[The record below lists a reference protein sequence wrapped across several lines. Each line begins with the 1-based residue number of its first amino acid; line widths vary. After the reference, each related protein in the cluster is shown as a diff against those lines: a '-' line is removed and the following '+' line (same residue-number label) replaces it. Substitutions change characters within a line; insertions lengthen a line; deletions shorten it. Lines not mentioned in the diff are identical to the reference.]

1 MRLNE
6 QVKNFKLLIRLNEL
20 ISSSSEFIIHINKE
34 ELIFFSANNYLVLYI
49 KNIIFFSRTYSSFDL
64 LLNLKN

>member
-34 ELIFFSANNYLVLYI
+34 ELIFFLQITIWFYI
-49 KNIIFFSRTYSSFDL
+49 K
-64 LLNLKN
+64 KK